1 MDTAASKKPLSR
13 CSLAEPGLDRFLQ
26 GGLPWGTLSEWGLP
40 WGQGGRELLLRGL
53 GEASRREA
61 EARLLWISPDKH
73 LTIYGPA
80 WSSLG
85 VPIERWRFVASPR
98 PMVELKP
105 ALLDPLFRFLVFDA
119 PRSLSNEDMAF
130 LALRA
135 RQNRQIV
142 LILRDG
148 WLSPERGNV
157 FARLRV
163 NCRLDPVKD
172 GYFLTPVRGLPP
184 GDGFVARRQDNALPG
199 H

>member
-1 MDTAASKKPLSR
+1 METALAKKPLSR
-13 CSLAEPGLDRFLQ
+13 CSLAESQLDRFLG

-40 WGQGGRELLLRGL
+40 WGQGGRELILRGL

-61 EARLLWISPDKH
+61 AARLLWISPDKH
-73 LTIYGPA
+73 LTVYGPA

-98 PMVELKP
+98 PMAELKP

-119 PRSLSNEDMAF
+119 PRSLSSEDMAF
-130 LALRA
+130 LALKA

-157 FARLRV
+157 FARLRI
-163 NCRLDPVKD
+163 NCRLDPVKN
-172 GYFLTPVRGLPP
+172 GYVLTPVRGLPP
-184 GDGFVARRQDNALPG
+184 GDAFVSRRAPDAVPG